1 MKKVQNGKYYENIRK
16 NTGSSPWM
24 DQDLL
29 ADAALRA
36 IDVVTDVRK
45 LQH

>member
-1 MKKVQNGKYYENIRK
+1 MNILKMYVKILVPR
-16 NTGSSPWM
+16 WM

-36 IDVVTDVRK
+36 IDVVIDIRK
-45 LQH
+45 LER